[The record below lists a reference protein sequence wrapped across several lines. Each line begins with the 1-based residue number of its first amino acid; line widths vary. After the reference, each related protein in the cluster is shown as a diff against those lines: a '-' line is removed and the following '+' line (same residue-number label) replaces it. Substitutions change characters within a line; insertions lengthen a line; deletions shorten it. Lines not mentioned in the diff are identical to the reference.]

1 MRLGYVIL
9 YVEDVENTVRFYET
23 AFGLSL
29 RMLHESGHYA
39 EMETGETRLA
49 FASRVVG
56 ETNFPTGYE
65 HVRKEG
71 APWGVEIALVTVDV
85 ELAYQRALEAGAV
98 ASMKPTLKPWGQM
111 VAYVRDQEGFL
122 VELCSPMD
130 EV

>member
-9 YVEDVENTVRFYET
+9 YVEEVEKTVQFYQE

-56 ETNFPTGYE
+56 ESNFPEGYA

-71 APWGVEIALVTVDV
+71 IPWGIEIALVAVDV
-85 ELAYQRALEAGAV
+85 ESAYERALASGAIGIV
-98 ASMKPTLKPWGQM
+98 PPQPKPWGQM
-111 VAYVRDQEGFL
+111 VAYVRDQDGLL
-122 VELCSPMD
+122 VELCSPMS
-130 EV
+130 